1 MEVLSLLAQSY
12 EHSDPNLARKHAS
25 KITAKKKVSF
35 EIQARAYNTL
45 ANCALLEGDLD
56 EAESLYLKAIELVLQ
71 GERVWFSAV
80 YQSSL
85 AQVYLNRG
93 ELKKAVFTYQEAQRT
108 LEVADHEQVPFY
120 LSQIYG
126 GLGDVYN
133 QLGLYD
139 MALIQLYE
147 SLKIIETL
155 NDDISLGITY
165 NSMAAVYDNLN
176 QPKLSKENNLK
187 ALSYFQKAEYP
198 LAEATVLL
206 NLAQNEF
213 KLKKNKQAFAY
224 VNQAERILV
233 ESGTN
238 YNLPDVKLLQGE
250 LFAIEQKYDLSK
262 QKYIEALSL
271 FETMGNYFGVARAK
285 VNLGSVLFLQ
295 LNRVE
300 AYRYLNEALSYFTE
314 EALLKDKKVTLEKL
328 LEFALEDKNFGL
340 AQQYLEALKATE
352 KEFLNDERMKAIAAQ
367 EVLYETEKKEIQ
379 IAEQALVIE
388 QERNAKLY
396 AYFGIVLFLIFAI
409 GFGLW
414 TRNRRK
420 RQHLEVMNSLMVMK
434 TNIVQKELEQLNK
447 QLDPHEIKNLLASI
461 SPEIQEKAPETY
473 RKMLKLLNIV
483 KSSLSG
489 KITQSLEEQINQV
502 RDFLTLEQANFVV
515 PFEFEIKRKVQSS
528 DVAIPRLLLKN
539 LVENSVKHGIKNL
552 SHHGRIEIEIRE
564 NSKMLHIAVR
574 DNGIG
579 RKQAIKNDSGIGT
592 ITYQRLFELLNLRN
606 VQKSRFEIM
615 DAEKGTVV
623 EVDIP
628 IDYKYD

>member
-1 MEVLSLLAQSY
+1 
-12 EHSDPNLARKHAS
+12 
-25 KITAKKKVSF
+25 
-35 EIQARAYNTL
+35 
-45 ANCALLEGDLD
+45 
-56 EAESLYLKAIELVLQ
+56 
-71 GERVWFSAV
+71 
-80 YQSSL
+80 L

-250 LFAIEQKYDLSK
+250 LFEVEQKYDLSK
-262 QKYIEALSL
+262 QMYIEALSL

-295 LNRVE
+295 LAKAD

-420 RQHLEVMNSLMVMK
+420 RQHLEVMNSLMVMQQE
-434 TNIVQKELEQLNK
+434 IVQKELEQLNK

-502 RDFLTLEQANFVV
+502 RDFLTLEQVNFVV
-515 PFEFEIKRKVQSS
+515 PFEFEIKHKVQSS
-528 DVAIPRLLLKN
+528 DVAIPRLFLKN

-606 VQKSRFEIM
+606 VQKARFEIM
-615 DAEKGTVV
+615 DAERGTVV